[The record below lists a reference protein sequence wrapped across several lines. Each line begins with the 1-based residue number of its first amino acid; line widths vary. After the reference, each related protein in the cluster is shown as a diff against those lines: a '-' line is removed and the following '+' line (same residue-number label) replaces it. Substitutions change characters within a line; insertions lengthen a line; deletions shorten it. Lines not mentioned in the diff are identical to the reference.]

1 MKLIANN
8 FTGYLPTGERYKI
21 AVESEFVASVNQYQL
36 SVHLKKEFENLD
48 VFMCENTVCEWYKK
62 GKGNYKVALR
72 NALIKMEE
80 KYNLRLIKVDL
91 KVA

>member
-1 MKLIANN
+1 MKLIADN
-8 FTGYLPTGERYKI
+8 FTGYLETGERYKI
-21 AVESEFVASVNQYQL
+21 AIESQFVASVNQYQL

-48 VFMCENTVCEWYKK
+48 VFMCEDTICEWYKK
-62 GKGNYKVALR
+62 GKENYTVALR

-80 KYNLRLIKVDL
+80 QYNLRLIKVNL